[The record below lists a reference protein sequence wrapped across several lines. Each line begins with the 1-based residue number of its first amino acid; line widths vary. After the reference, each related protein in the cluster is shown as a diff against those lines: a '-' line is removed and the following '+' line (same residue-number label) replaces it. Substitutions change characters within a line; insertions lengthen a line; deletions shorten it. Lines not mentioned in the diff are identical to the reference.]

1 MSLSSWIIQNQNTLY
16 LLMGAFATLG
26 LYSVLYRENRL
37 YRLCEHVFLGV
48 ATGYAVAFTWN
59 NVLEPYWFQPIWNK
73 GEWWLAALLFPGLLY
88 YCVFSKTYNWM
99 ARLIIGFYMGIAAG
113 QGFQAFVN
121 DLWPQ
126 IAQTFRPLWPHAAFT
141 VTPTH
146 KAIPAVGLT
155 QAFANFLFLVI
166 LLCVLTYFFFA
177 FEQKNKAVRGA
188 SQVGRWV
195 MMLSFGAIFGLTMM
209 ARLALLIDR
218 MYFLLFEVG
227 ALPWLHTP
235 SGRPSWVIFG
245 ILMGLVVLVLVLA
258 HVNKPDRV

>member
-1 MSLSSWIIQNQNTLY
+1 
-16 LLMGAFATLG
+16 
-26 LYSVLYRENRL
+26 
-37 YRLCEHVFLGV
+37 
-48 ATGYAVAFTWN
+48 
-59 NVLEPYWFQPIWNK
+59 
-73 GEWWLAALLFPGLLY
+73 
-88 YCVFSKTYNWM
+88 M